1 MSNIHSFVENKDNIS
16 LYLPESFEWLILDS
30 VLLDNSDVRKIL
42 SAPEDHIDSENYF
55 SWERYFTH
63 LLIEKTEDSYLKYTK
78 AKLNPAYLHEK
89 SLNAIFQKLPKLLLD
104 LI

>member
-1 MSNIHSFVENKDNIS
+1 MSNIHSFIENKDNIN

-30 VLLDNSDVRKIL
+30 DLLDNSDVRTIL
-42 SAPEDHIDSENYF
+42 SAPEECIDSEEYF

-63 LLIEKTEDSYLKYTK
+63 LLIEETEGSYLKYSK

-89 SLNAIFQKLPKLLLD
+89 SLNVISQKFPKILFD